1 MDYAG
6 LHGPKE
12 LKGQCWE
19 TAWMDDPG
27 GGSLRCEQ
35 IIHYN
40 HQGYKNIYFGKG
52 MQVTSM

>member
-6 LHGPKE
+6 LHGPRE

-19 TAWMDDPG
+19 TAWMDYPG

-35 IIHYN
+35 ITGHALEPPGI
-40 HQGYKNIYFGKG
+40 
-52 MQVTSM
+52 